1 MVGCSAVVKDILSVV
16 RHEQTAR
23 CAPRNPDIDP
33 TIAKSHTSYGLAHAP
48 HEELV
53 LLEPH

>member
-23 CAPRNPDIDP
+23 CATRNPDINP
-33 TIAKSHTSYGLAHAP
+33 TIAKLHTSYGLAHAT
-48 HEELV
+48 HEELM